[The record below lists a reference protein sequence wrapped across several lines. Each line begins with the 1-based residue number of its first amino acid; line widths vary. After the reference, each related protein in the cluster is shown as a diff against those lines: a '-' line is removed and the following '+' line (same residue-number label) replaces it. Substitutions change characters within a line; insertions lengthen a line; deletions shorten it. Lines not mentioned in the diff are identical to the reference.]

1 MWGPRGLQGMKIS
14 RETGHLGYIRI
25 MSSPRHRT
33 DRDSLESSCTME
45 FVRDSGPGGQ
55 HRNKRYTGVRLV
67 HEPTGTTIMA
77 TERRSQSMNRE
88 LAYER
93 MAERLEAL
101 QHRPKKRRPTRPTRG
116 SVRRRL
122 EGKRKASDKKQS
134 RKKPRL
140 D

>member
-1 MWGPRGLQGMKIS
+1 MTRYPTN
-14 RETGHLGYIRI
+14 RE
-25 MSSPRHRT
+25 
-33 DRDSLESSCTME
+33 SLNKVCRVE

-67 HEPTGTTIMA
+67 HEPTGTVVMA

-88 LAYER
+88 LAFER
-93 MAERLEAL
+93 MTARLEAL
-101 QHRPKKRRPTRPTRG
+101 QHRPKKRRPTRPTKG

-122 EGKRKASDKKQS
+122 DAKSKASAKKAG
-134 RKKPRL
+134 RKKPAL